1 MPKAKK
7 TPGLV
12 FDDDTS
18 DSDDEL
24 DAFRKNIKK
33 VVKENNPDLE
43 DSDDDEFDDED
54 ASDDDDDEDDDED
67 DDQSRLQEKDDS
79 HIKAKLG
86 KLGSMLDSLQNN
98 EESSDDD
105 EDDDDDDSDN
115 MEEDDEHN
123 QPEPSDAES
132 EINNEESNLVSKT
145 LNKDS
150 KSLKRPA
157 EGRKEDAKKPK
168 ILSEEEERV
177 RYKNQLSKLSVEEI
191 LKIKNSLGDKDF
203 NNKWA
208 GGKKTKE
215 KALPVFKRDNKN
227 RPREVSSKKRVPKLV
242 KVVQETKEV
251 KRDPRFDPLC
261 GEFDKDQFRKSYNFV
276 NRVKEK
282 ELEVLK
288 SQLKGSAGEERE
300 KLKYLIQRHE
310 NQLRSEKQ
318 RSDQEKVEI
327 GERRERKE
335 MLIRGEKPVFKTKK
349 IRREEELVSAYE
361 GLKEKGGLDNF
372 IKKKNKKNTARDRKN
387 LGKAYENSLIK

>member
-1 MPKAKK
+1 MP
-7 TPGLV
+7 
-12 FDDDTS
+12 
-18 DSDDEL
+18 
-24 DAFRKNIKK
+24 
-33 VVKENNPDLE
+33 
-43 DSDDDEFDDED
+43 
-54 ASDDDDDEDDDED
+54 
-67 DDQSRLQEKDDS
+67 
-79 HIKAKLG
+79 
-86 KLGSMLDSLQNN
+86 
-98 EESSDDD
+98 
-105 EDDDDDDSDN
+105 
-115 MEEDDEHN
+115 
-123 QPEPSDAES
+123 
-132 EINNEESNLVSKT
+132 
-145 LNKDS
+145 
-150 KSLKRPA
+150 
-157 EGRKEDAKKPK
+157 KKPK

-242 KVVQETKEV
+242 KVVQETKGA

-387 LGKAYENSLIK
+387 LGKAYENSLLK